1 MKRLI
6 PQKVMIMRRDMEAQ
20 NLPLQIPAYEIE
32 LGHAKSGS
40 DHVLIIKS
48 LKVRGDDLSLAIA
61 ELKAGLSNIQELI
74 E

>member
-1 MKRLI
+1 ME
-6 PQKVMIMRRDMEAQ
+6 KVTVMEQ
-20 NLPLQIPAYEIE
+20 QLMPTKIYQYEIE

-61 ELKAGLSNIQELI
+61 ELRAGLSNIQELI

>member
-1 MKRLI
+1 MTI
-6 PQKVMIMRRDMEAQ
+6 CKVMEAQ
-20 NLPLQIPAYEIE
+20 QVPIQMPAYEVE

-61 ELKAGLSNIQELI
+61 ELRAGLSSIQELI

>member
-1 MKRLI
+1 
-6 PQKVMIMRRDMEAQ
+6 MEAQ
-20 NLPLQIPAYEIE
+20 QVPIQLPAYEVE

-40 DHVLIIKS
+40 DPVLIIKS

-61 ELKAGLSNIQELI
+61 ELRAGLSNIQELI

>member
-1 MKRLI
+1 MMI
-6 PQKVMIMRRDMEAQ
+6 ICKVMEAQ
-20 NLPLQIPAYEIE
+20 NLAIQMPAYEVE

-61 ELKAGLSNIQELI
+61 ELRAGLSNIQELI

>member
-1 MKRLI
+1 MTNC
-6 PQKVMIMRRDMEAQ
+6 KVMEAQ
-20 NLPLQIPAYEIE
+20 QVPIQMPAYEVE

-61 ELKAGLSNIQELI
+61 ELRAGLSNIQELI

>member
-1 MKRLI
+1 
-6 PQKVMIMRRDMEAQ
+6 MEAQ
-20 NLPLQIPAYEIE
+20 QIPIQMPAYEIE
-32 LGHAKSGS
+32 LGQAKSGS

-48 LKVRGDDLSLAIA
+48 LKVRGDDLSLVIA

>member
-6 PQKVMIMRRDMEAQ
+6 PHKVMIMRRDMEAQ

-32 LGHAKSGS
+32 LGHSKSGS